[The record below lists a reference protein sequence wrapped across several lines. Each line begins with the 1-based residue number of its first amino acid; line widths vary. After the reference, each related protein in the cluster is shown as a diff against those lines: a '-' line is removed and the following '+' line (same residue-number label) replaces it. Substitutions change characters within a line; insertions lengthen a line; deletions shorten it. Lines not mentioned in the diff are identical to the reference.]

1 MPPYFPAP
9 PAVPESRPGSDYSH
23 SLSPDSHSPS
33 ASGAGNAPLSLPMLS
48 PLPRVPISP
57 HMGPGSVHLASPH
70 LHPATATLHGTVSPA
85 RVCAEL
91 HPRERGESES
101 KRGKEE
107 SQRGEGE

>member
-1 MPPYFPAP
+1 
-9 PAVPESRPGSDYSH
+9 
-23 SLSPDSHSPS
+23 
-33 ASGAGNAPLSLPMLS
+33 MLS
-48 PLPRVPISP
+48 PLPRVNVNTGPRVPISP
-57 HMGPGSVHLASPH
+57 HMRPGSAHLASPH
-70 LHPATATLHGTVSPA
+70 LHPATLHGTVSPA